1 MNDYRGYQSLR
12 PIQLEHDFEAAT
24 THLEGKHPD
33 STHRDRTIDE
43 NAVIMAPSTK
53 IIAALFK
60 QRIDPQWQKQA
71 FEVGLSVNN
80 RIDNRPGVIGTES
93 LLRINK
99 DGTLGTYF
107 ATANGV
113 MDILDDDDARDGL
126 FGAVKGSGTRAARL
140 SPLTTKHPEWL
151 EQLRKPI
158 ELADQLYS
166 KYLPTPYAIQLA
178 EVERASSLLRLWHT
192 AFSSAY
198 IIRNVRSGYHRDG
211 NLPGVMSVLMP
222 FGQFTGAE
230 LVVPRWRIAF
240 ALQPGDVLFFDAEE
254 SHGNLPFEG
263 ERASL
268 ICYCTGD
275 LSK

>member
-1 MNDYRGYQSLR
+1 MSNHRGCLPLR
-12 PIQLEHDFEAAT
+12 PIRLEYDFETAT
-24 THLEGKHPD
+24 SLLEDKHPA

-60 QRIDPQWQKQA
+60 QRIDPQWQREA
-71 FEVGLSVNN
+71 FEVGLAVNG
-80 RIDNRPGVIGTES
+80 RIDNRPGTVGTES
-93 LLRINK
+93 LPMINK
-99 DGTLGTYF
+99 DGSLSTYY

-113 MDILDDDDARDGL
+113 MKILDDDDARDGL
-126 FGAVKGSGTRAARL
+126 FGAVRGRGTRPARL
-140 SPLTTKHPEWL
+140 SRLTKKHPEWL
-151 EQLRKPI
+151 EQLRNPI

-178 EVERASSLLRLWHT
+178 EVQGASSLLRLWHT

-230 LVVPRWRIAF
+230 LVLPRWRIAF
-240 ALQPGDVLFFDAEE
+240 ALQPGDMLFFDAEE
-254 SHGNLPFEG
+254 FHGNLPFEG

-268 ICYCTGD
+268 ICYCTRG